1 MWSSAKSAQMPAM
14 DYLAPGEV
22 KRLVAA
28 GAVLPPSTNQ
38 CVLPA
43 EVASASPQG
52 MVMMIGYGPEA
63 DFSDKPRLPTWTTKV
78 RFKTTASLMR
88 GMGAMMGDSGE
99 ADAHEQAQQPPKK
112 RRGLG
117 LGDILGAIPH

>member
-1 MWSSAKSAQMPAM
+1 MFGASGNGDVIMWSSANSAQMPAM

-28 GAVLPPSTNQ
+28 GSVLPPSTNQ

-43 EVASASPQG
+43 EVAAAAPQG

-63 DFSDKPRLPTWTTKV
+63 DFADRPKFPTWTTKG
-78 RFKTTASLMR
+78 RYKTTASLMR
-88 GMGAMMGDSGE
+88 GMGAMMEVSVTLKD
-99 ADAHEQAQQPPKK
+99 D
-112 RRGLG
+112 
-117 LGDILGAIPH
+117 DIQTIATYLARKP